1 MAGHSHW
8 AGIKHKKGKAD
19 KQRSKLFSK
28 LSREIT
34 VSAKLGL
41 PEVDFNPRLR
51 SAVQAAREANM
62 PKDNILRAIKK
73 AQGPNEDSNYE
84 KSQYEGFGPGGVA
97 FIIEALT
104 DNKNRTVTNLR
115 SLFEKNGCSLGVEG
129 SVSYQ
134 FDEVGQIK
142 VKKELISDEDI
153 FSQSIEAG
161 AEDCISGDQY
171 HEIFCKKENFNDVRI
186 SIESKIKDLSFA
198 GIIWKAKNLVPINK
212 EIFEKI
218 IDFIDLLEDD
228 EDVQNVYTNFDVD
241 ETILQELQA

>member
-153 FSQSIEAG
+153 FSHSIEAG

-171 HEIFCKKENFNDVRI
+171 HEIFCKKENFNDVRT

-241 ETILQELQA
+241 EQILKELQA

>member
-142 VKKELISDEDI
+142 VKKELISEEDI

-161 AEDCISGDQY
+161 AEDCISGEQY
-171 HEIFCKKENFNDVRI
+171 HEIFCKKENFNDVRT

-198 GIIWKAKNLVPINK
+198 GIIWKAKNLVTINK
-212 EIFEKI
+212 ETFEKI

-241 ETILQELQA
+241 EQILRELQA

>member
-241 ETILQELQA
+241 EQILKELQA

>member
-62 PKDNILRAIKK
+62 PKENILRAIKK

-171 HEIFCKKENFNDVRI
+171 HEIFCKKENFNDVRT

-241 ETILQELQA
+241 EQILKELQA

>member
-171 HEIFCKKENFNDVRI
+171 HEIFCKKENFNDVRT

-228 EDVQNVYTNFDVD
+228 EDVQNVYTNFDID
-241 ETILQELQA
+241 EQILKELQA

>member
-41 PEVDFNPRLR
+41 PDPDFNPRLR
-51 SAVQAAREANM
+51 SAVLAAREANM

-115 SLFEKNGCSLGVEG
+115 SLFEKNASSLGVEG

-134 FDEVGQIK
+134 FEELGQIK
-142 VKKELISDEDI
+142 IKKELISEEEI
-153 FSQSIEAG
+153 FTLATEAG
-161 AEDCISGDQY
+161 AEDCVTNDQY
-171 HEIFCKKENFNDVRI
+171 HEIFCKKENFNDVRT
-186 SIESKIKDLSFA
+186 SIEAKIKDLSFA
-198 GIIWKAKNLVPINK
+198 GIIWKPKNTVPVNK
-212 EIFEKI
+212 ETFEKI
-218 IDFIDLLEDD
+218 IDFIDLIEDD

-241 ETILQELQA
+241 EKILKEMQT

>member
-62 PKDNILRAIKK
+62 PKDNIVRAIKK
-73 AQGPNEDSNYE
+73 AQGPSEDSNYE

-97 FIIEALT
+97 FIIEPLK
-104 DNKNRTVTNLR
+104 NKKNTTVTNLK
-115 SLFEKNGCSLGVEG
+115 SLFKKNGCSLGVEG

-142 VKKELISDEDI
+142 VKKELISEEEI

-161 AEDCISGDQY
+161 AEDCISGEQY
-171 HEIFCKKENFNDVRI
+171 HEVFCKKENFNDVRT

-198 GIIWKAKNLVPINK
+198 GIIWKAKNLVPVNK
-212 EIFEKI
+212 ETFEKI

-241 ETILQELQA
+241 EKIIKEIQS

>member
-41 PEVDFNPRLR
+41 PDPDFNPRLR
-51 SAVQAAREANM
+51 SAVLAAREANM

-115 SLFEKNGCSLGVEG
+115 SLFEKNGSSLGVEG

-134 FDEVGQIK
+134 FEELGQIK
-142 VKKELISDEDI
+142 IKKELISEEEI
-153 FSQSIEAG
+153 FTLATEAG
-161 AEDCISGDQY
+161 AEDCVTNDQY
-171 HEIFCKKENFNDVRI
+171 HEIFCKKENFNDVRT
-186 SIESKIKDLSFA
+186 SIEAKIKDLSFA
-198 GIIWKAKNLVPINK
+198 GIIWKPKNTVPINK
-212 EIFEKI
+212 ETFEKI
-218 IDFIDLLEDD
+218 IDFIDLIEDD

-241 ETILQELQA
+241 EKILKEMQT

>member
-171 HEIFCKKENFNDVRI
+171 HEIFCKKENFNDVRT

-212 EIFEKI
+212 DIFEKI

-241 ETILQELQA
+241 EQILKELQA

>member
-142 VKKELISDEDI
+142 VKKELISEEDI

-171 HEIFCKKENFNDVRI
+171 HEIFCKKENFNDVRT

-198 GIIWKAKNLVPINK
+198 GIIWKAKNLVAINK
-212 EIFEKI
+212 ETFEKI

-241 ETILQELQA
+241 EQILRELQA

>member
-41 PEVDFNPRLR
+41 PDPDFNPRLR
-51 SAVQAAREANM
+51 SAVLTAREANM

-115 SLFEKNGCSLGVEG
+115 SLFEKNGSSLGVEG

-134 FDEVGQIK
+134 FEELGQIK
-142 VKKELISDEDI
+142 IKKELISEEEI
-153 FSQSIEAG
+153 FTLATEAG
-161 AEDCISGDQY
+161 AEDCVTNDQY
-171 HEIFCKKENFNDVRI
+171 HEIFCKKENFNDVRT
-186 SIESKIKDLSFA
+186 SIEAKIKDLSFA
-198 GIIWKAKNLVPINK
+198 GIIWKPKNTVPVNK
-212 EIFEKI
+212 ETFEKI
-218 IDFIDLLEDD
+218 IDFIDLIEDD

-241 ETILQELQA
+241 EKILKEMQT

>member
-171 HEIFCKKENFNDVRI
+171 HEIFCKKENFNDVRT

-241 ETILQELQA
+241 EQILKELQA

>member
-142 VKKELISDEDI
+142 VKKELISEEDI

-161 AEDCISGDQY
+161 AEDCVSGDQY
-171 HEIFCKKENFNDVRI
+171 HEIFCKKENFNDVRT

-198 GIIWKAKNLVPINK
+198 GIIWKAKNLVAINK
-212 EIFEKI
+212 ETFEKI

-241 ETILQELQA
+241 EQILRELQA

>member
-41 PEVDFNPRLR
+41 PDPDFNPRLR
-51 SAVQAAREANM
+51 SAVLAAREANM

-115 SLFEKNGCSLGVEG
+115 SLFEKNGSSLGVEG

-134 FDEVGQIK
+134 FEELGQIK
-142 VKKELISDEDI
+142 IKKELISEEEI
-153 FSQSIEAG
+153 FTLATEAG
-161 AEDCISGDQY
+161 AEDCVTNDQY
-171 HEIFCKKENFNDVRI
+171 HEIFCKKENFNDVRT
-186 SIESKIKDLSFA
+186 SIEAKIKDLSFA
-198 GIIWKAKNLVPINK
+198 GIIWKPKNTVPVNK
-212 EIFEKI
+212 ETFEKI
-218 IDFIDLLEDD
+218 INFIDLIEDD

-241 ETILQELQA
+241 EKILKEMQT

>member
-34 VSAKLGL
+34 VAAKLGL
-41 PEVDFNPRLR
+41 PDIEFNPRLR

-73 AQGPNEDSNYE
+73 SQGPSEDSNYE

-97 FIIEALT
+97 FIVEALT
-104 DNKNRTVTNLR
+104 DNKNRTFTNLR
-115 SLFEKNGCSLGVEG
+115 SLFEKNNSSLGVEG

-134 FDEVGQIK
+134 FEEVGHIK
-142 VKKELISDEDI
+142 IKKELITDDEI
-153 FSQSIEAG
+153 FSLAIEAG
-161 AEDCISGDQY
+161 AEDCISEEEH
-171 HEIFCKKENFNDVRI
+171 HEIYCKKENFNEVRV
-186 SIESKIKDLSFA
+186 SIETKIKELSFS
-198 GIIWKAKNLVPINK
+198 GIIWKPKNTVSINK
-212 EIFEKI
+212 EVFEKI
-218 IDFIDLLEDD
+218 IQFIDLLEDD
-228 EDVQNVYTNFDVD
+228 EDVQNVYTNFDIN
-241 ETILQELQA
+241 ENILKELEL

>member
-84 KSQYEGFGPGGVA
+84 KSHYEGFGPGGVA

-171 HEIFCKKENFNDVRI
+171 HEIFCKKENFNDVRT

-241 ETILQELQA
+241 EQILKELQA

>member
-28 LSREIT
+28 LTREIT

-51 SAVQAAREANM
+51 SAVLSAREANM

-73 AQGPNEDSNYE
+73 AQGSNEDSNYE
-84 KSQYEGFGPGGVA
+84 KTQYEGFGPGGVA

-115 SLFEKNGCSLGVEG
+115 SLFEKNACSLGVEG
-129 SVSYQ
+129 CVAYQ
-134 FDEVGQIK
+134 FEEIGKIK
-142 VKKELISDEDI
+142 IKIELISEDEI
-153 FSQSIEAG
+153 FTLASEAR
-161 AEDCISGDQY
+161 AEDCNSIKGY
-171 HEIFCKKENFNDVRI
+171 HEILCKKENFNEVRNE
-186 SIESKIKDLSFA
+186 IEKKIKNLSFA
-198 GIIWKAKNLVPINK
+198 GIIWKAKNIISIDK
-212 EIFEKI
+212 ETFEKVLN
-218 IDFIDLLEDD
+218 FIDLLEDD
-228 EDVQNVYTNFDVD
+228 EDVQNVYSNVNL
-241 ETILQELQA
+241 EVN

>member
-73 AQGPNEDSNYE
+73 AQGPSEDSNYE

-115 SLFEKNGCSLGVEG
+115 SIFEKNGSSLGVEG

-134 FDEVGQIK
+134 FEEVGQIK
-142 VKKELISDEDI
+142 IKKELISEEEI
-153 FSQSIEAG
+153 FAQAIDAG
-161 AEDCISGDQY
+161 ADDCIHEGEY
-171 HEIFCKKENFNDVRI
+171 HEIFCKKENFNEVRN
-186 SIESKIKDLSFA
+186 SIEKKIKDLSFA
-198 GIIWKAKNLVPINK
+198 GIIWKAKNTISIDKPT
-212 EIFEKI
+212 FEKI
-218 IDFIDLLEDD
+218 IHFIDLLEDD
-228 EDVQNVYTNFDVD
+228 EDVQNVYTNFDID
-241 ETILQELQA
+241 ETILQELDS

>member
-41 PEVDFNPRLR
+41 PDPDFNPRLR
-51 SAVQAAREANM
+51 SAVLAAREANM

-115 SLFEKNGCSLGVEG
+115 SLFEKNGSSLGVEG

-134 FDEVGQIK
+134 FEELGQIK
-142 VKKELISDEDI
+142 IKKELISEEEI
-153 FSQSIEAG
+153 FTLATEAG
-161 AEDCISGDQY
+161 AEDCVTNDQY
-171 HEIFCKKENFNDVRI
+171 HEIFCKKENFNDVRT
-186 SIESKIKDLSFA
+186 SIEAKIKDLSFA
-198 GIIWKAKNLVPINK
+198 GIVWKPKNTVPVNK
-212 EIFEKI
+212 ETFEKI
-218 IDFIDLLEDD
+218 IDFIDLIEDD

-241 ETILQELQA
+241 EKILKEMQT

>member
-161 AEDCISGDQY
+161 AEDCISGDEY
-171 HEIFCKKENFNDVRI
+171 HEIFCKKENFNDVRT

-241 ETILQELQA
+241 EQILKELQA

>member
-41 PEVDFNPRLR
+41 PDPDFNPRLR
-51 SAVQAAREANM
+51 SAVLAAREANM

-115 SLFEKNGCSLGVEG
+115 SLFEKNGSSLGVEG

-134 FDEVGQIK
+134 FEELGQIK
-142 VKKELISDEDI
+142 IKKELISEEEI
-153 FSQSIEAG
+153 FTLATEAG
-161 AEDCISGDQY
+161 AEDCVTSDQY
-171 HEIFCKKENFNDVRI
+171 HEIFCKKENFNDVRT
-186 SIESKIKDLSFA
+186 SIEAKIKDLSFA
-198 GIIWKAKNLVPINK
+198 GIIWKPKNTVPVNK
-212 EIFEKI
+212 ETFEKI
-218 IDFIDLLEDD
+218 INFIDLIEDD

-241 ETILQELQA
+241 EKILKEMQT

>member
-134 FDEVGQIK
+134 FVEVGKIK

-171 HEIFCKKENFNDVRI
+171 HEIFCKKENFNDVRT
-186 SIESKIKDLSFA
+186 SIESKIKDLSFS

-241 ETILQELQA
+241 EQILKELQA

>member
-41 PEVDFNPRLR
+41 PDADFNPRLR
-51 SAVQAAREANM
+51 SAVLAAREANM

-73 AQGPNEDSNYE
+73 SQGPNEDSNYE

-115 SLFEKNGCSLGVEG
+115 ILFEKSDSSLGVEG

-134 FDEVGQIK
+134 FEEVGQIK
-142 VKKELISDEDI
+142 IKKELISEEEI
-153 FSQSIEAG
+153 FAQALETG
-161 AEDCISGDQY
+161 VEDCVSGEEY
-171 HEIFCKKENFNDVRI
+171 HEIFCKKENFNEVRT
-186 SIESKIKDLSFA
+186 SIEKKIKDLSFA
-198 GIIWKAKNLVPINK
+198 GIIWKPKNTVAINK
-212 EIFEKI
+212 ETFEKI

-228 EDVQNVYTNFDVD
+228 EDVQNVYANFDVD
-241 ETILQELQA
+241 EKILKEMQG